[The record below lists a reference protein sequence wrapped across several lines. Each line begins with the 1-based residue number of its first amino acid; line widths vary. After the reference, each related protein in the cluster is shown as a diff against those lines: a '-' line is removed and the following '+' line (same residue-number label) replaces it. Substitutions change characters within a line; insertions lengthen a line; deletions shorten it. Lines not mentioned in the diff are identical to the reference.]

1 MTLSRRRLLN
11 WIVPSTLLAL
21 FSNRSSASSASDV
34 RATPH
39 PLPATAQP
47 DTLRAEI
54 GKENGFEL
62 VGGFFTGEGKP
73 VVGSGATSVFDRVRQ
88 RGQFD
93 IVQGVSD
100 PKGIAGLAFGGL
112 DNRGALIIDERG
124 RLQTYAA
131 KEGKPTAARVAIP
144 FSEPYGQGVAGWN
157 GSILRLPFSGAEDDT
172 LHSSLIFLPKADGS
186 ADMYIAG
193 PGQYT
198 DYGSPYAGSRVVA
211 PRALTEKD
219 LIAPLRK
226 GNVHAT
232 TWISQPSWVTLF
244 TLKTGVKNSGPNV
257 TGLFISGG
265 TLAESIYTYLIQCN
279 DIFVASLN
287 RATAKHVLRITNLRD
302 PSDYRHDIANLTQFG
317 YVYNT
322 SDNTLTVYAK
332 MAARNE
338 GATFIP
344 LRFAEAGSS
353 GEEKVIISHAGDK
366 PLTREP
372 EGIVYVD
379 VENALSSNTYIPL
392 NDGRVVKTSGAVI
405 RLSDSI
411 PAATRSPVQDAFK
424 QNDNF
429 SAVNRGYAKSGKLT
443 TTKEATGRYKISGAS
458 IVARKSL
465 WKISHPTIAGGA
477 GIQNLAAT
485 IESDANNTIV
495 IGVRTLKYTLKGA
508 EGTVTASLG
517 DYTDIPADS
526 WVDVHTTLP

>member
-21 FSNRSSASSASDV
+21 FSNRSSASNSSDV
-34 RATPH
+34 RINHP
-39 PLPATAQP
+39 PLPATAAP
-47 DTLRAEI
+47 DTLRTEI

-62 VGGFFTGEGKP
+62 VGGFFTGEGKQ
-73 VVGSGATSVFDRVRQ
+73 VAGSGTTSVFDRVRQ

-100 PKGIAGLAFGGL
+100 PKGIAGLTFGGP

-124 RLQTYAA
+124 RLQTYAT

-144 FSEPYGQGVAGWN
+144 FSEPYGQGIAGWN

-198 DYGSPYAGSRVVA
+198 DYGTPYAGSGVVA
-211 PRALTEKD
+211 PRALTDKD

-226 GNVHAT
+226 GNVQST
-232 TWISQPSWVTLF
+232 TWLSQPSWVTLF
-244 TLKTGVKNSGPNV
+244 TLKTGVRNSGPNF
-257 TGLFISGG
+257 TGFFISGG

-279 DIFVASLN
+279 DIFVSSLN
-287 RATAKHVLRITNLRD
+287 AATVKHVLRITNLRD
-302 PSDYRHDIANLTQFG
+302 PSDYRHDTANLTQFG

-332 MAARNE
+332 IAARNE

-344 LRFAEAGSS
+344 LRYAEAGNS
-353 GEEKVIISHAGDK
+353 GEEKVVLHQAGDG
-366 PLTREP
+366 PLNREP
-372 EGIVYVD
+372 EGIVYVEE
-379 VENALSSNTYIPL
+379 ENSLTSNTYIPL

-405 RLSDSI
+405 RISDSI
-411 PAATRSPVQDAFK
+411 AAATRSPVQDAFK
-424 QNDNF
+424 QNDDF
-429 SAVNRGYAKSGKLT
+429 SAVNRGYAQSGKLT
-443 TTKEATGRYKISGAS
+443 ATKEATGKYKIIGTS
-458 IVARKSL
+458 IVTKKSL
-465 WKISHPTIAGGA
+465 WKISNPVIAGGA

-485 IESDANNTIV
+485 IESDSYNTIV
-495 IGVRTLKYTLKGA
+495 IGVRALKYTLNGS
-508 EGTVTASLG
+508 EGTITAALG

-526 WVDVHTTLP
+526 WVDIHTTLQ